1 MIAVEAHSV
10 TSSVSAMHPAVS
22 MLPALSVGD
31 HATGR
36 PVSPRASSAEV
47 LRPLLQITQALAGEI
62 EPAKV
67 YEAILRVV
75 REVTGAQR
83 ISIQLLSAYAAEPVE
98 EQETQLEAASGEPV
112 LVLVAGLGL
121 PAAARIGEARP
132 VKQSVAAWVLENRL
146 PLLLNGTSHSDPEIQ
161 RVMRASAPGMSA
173 LCVPL
178 TAKGKVLGVLNASK
192 EDAFNPFEETDR
204 DFLAVLAGQAAIS
217 VEHARLYAQVARQAA
232 TDGLTGLLNFA
243 AFHARLESELERA
256 ERTHQELSLLHLDL
270 DGFKAV
276 NDEYGH
282 AAGDR
287 LLKLMADGAVRD
299 TIRPYDI
306 ASRPG
311 GDEFSIILPHTTVE
325 QAMEIAERLRS
336 AVGTCDTRAI
346 GVPTG
351 TVAASIGIAHFP
363 SDGAT
368 RDDLIE
374 AADAALY
381 HAKSQGRDRVHRGLT
396 AITHVERDP
405 RKLYDLLLDAN
416 TSTIEALAAAIDARD
431 PYTAGH
437 SRRVADC
444 ATELAVALGYQ
455 ERFVQDLRLACLFHD
470 VGKIGVPDAILQKP
484 GKLTDDEFARMKD
497 HARLGADMLDRVQS
511 LQRALAGI
519 RHHHER
525 WDGRGYPDA
534 LAGDEIPAMARVIAV
549 ADAYDAMT
557 SNRVYRA
564 ALLPEDVTRILR
576 SGAGVQWDA
585 VMVEKWVELLE
596 QRAGGPALDETV
608 DQPGLDA
615 GVLVNG

>member
-1 MIAVEAHSV
+1 MIAIEVHSV
-10 TSSVSAMHPAVS
+10 TSSASATHPTVS
-22 MLPALSVGD
+22 MLPALQALPVGNY
-31 HATGR
+31 ATAK
-36 PVSPRASSAEV
+36 PLSPRASSAEV

-62 EPAKV
+62 EPDKV

-75 REVTGAQR
+75 RDVTGAQR

-98 EQETQLEAASGEPV
+98 EVGGSLEAASDEPV

-132 VKQSVAAWVLENRL
+132 VKQSVAAWVLKNRL
-146 PLLLNGTSHSDPEIQ
+146 PLLLNGTGHSDPEVQ
-161 RVMRASAPGMSA
+161 RVMRASAPGMSS

-178 TAKGKVLGVLNASK
+178 TAKGQVLGVLNASK
-192 EDAFNPFEETDR
+192 EDALNPFDETDR

-217 VEHARLYAQVARQAA
+217 VEHARLYAQVA

-243 AFHARLESELERA
+243 AFHARLGSELERA

-282 AAGDR
+282 TAGDR

-346 GVPTG
+346 GVPSG

-396 AITHVERDP
+396 AIAHVERDP

-511 LQRALAGI
+511 LHHALAGI

-534 LAGDEIPAMARVIAV
+534 LAGEEIPAMARMIAV

-596 QRAGGPALDETV
+596 QHAAERSLDETADRV
-608 DQPGLDA
+608 GLPA
-615 GVLVNG
+615 GVAING